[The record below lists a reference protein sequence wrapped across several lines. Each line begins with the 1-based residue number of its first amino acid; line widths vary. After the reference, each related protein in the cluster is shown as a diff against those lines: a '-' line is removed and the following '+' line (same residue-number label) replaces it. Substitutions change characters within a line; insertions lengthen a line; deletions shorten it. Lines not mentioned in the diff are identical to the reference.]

1 MYLLDTNVV
10 SVRAPTKAVQ
20 DDVILTWMRE
30 ASEHLYLSVVTALEV
45 EKGIERLRR
54 SGAGKKAAAL
64 SEWWAAIEEEYGER
78 LLPLD
83 LAAARAAG
91 RIADRARAFSPDF
104 RDVAIAAT
112 AETRGLVVITFNQ
125 RHFEPLGVEFLNPLN
140 GLPDHSRS

>member
-1 MYLLDTNVV
+1 MYLLDTNVL
-10 SVRAPTKAVQ
+10 SARAPTKAVR
-20 DDVILTWMRE
+20 DEAILAWMQG
-30 ASEHLYLSVVTALEV
+30 ASERLYLSVVTALEV

-54 SGAGKKAAAL
+54 SGSERKAAAL
-64 SEWWAAIEEEYGER
+64 NEWWVAIEEEYGAR

-104 RDVAIAAT
+104 RDVAAAAT

-125 RHFEPLGVEFLNPLN
+125 RHFESLGVEFLNPLN